1 MTDDSTNEFLAHF
14 GIKGMKWGI
23 RNDPNRAAT
32 RQAARVQKAQ
42 ARTTA
47 VKQREAN
54 RQAEAKRQATLE
66 KNRDTT
72 IAVSRK
78 ALPESQR
85 RLRIAKAQYRVDKH
99 TMGKKAAKEILNK
112 HKQTHARLLH
122 YATQQTGKEQAE
134 ARAEAYRQLQYRQM
148 MQQELERQR
157 NREAN
162 AQLLRDL
169 IAYNNKRPPAD
180 RTIIP
185 NEVRSKTESPKHS
198 AVGPRHRA

>member
-1 MTDDSTNEFLAHF
+1 MGKQEAKKILRD
-14 GIKGMKWGI
+14 
-23 RNDPNRAAT
+23 
-32 RQAARVQKAQ
+32 
-42 ARTTA
+42 
-47 VKQREAN
+47 VKSQHNAN
-54 RQAEAKRQATLE
+54 RYNASL
-66 KNRDTT
+66 
-72 IAVSRK
+72 
-78 ALPESQR
+78 
-85 RLRIAKAQYRVDKH
+85 
-99 TMGKKAAKEILNK
+99 
-112 HKQTHARLLH
+112 
-122 YATQQTGKEQAE
+122 QTGKERVIAQQE
-134 ARAEAYRQLQYRQM
+134 AHRQMQYRQM